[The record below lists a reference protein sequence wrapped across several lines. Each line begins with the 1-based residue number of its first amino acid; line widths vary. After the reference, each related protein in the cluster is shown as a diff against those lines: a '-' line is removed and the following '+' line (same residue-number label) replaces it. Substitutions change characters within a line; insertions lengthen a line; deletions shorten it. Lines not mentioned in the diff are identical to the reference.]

1 MAESSQGKS
10 IHPLPGARERLLSVA
25 GELFAKHG
33 RDGLSVRQI
42 TAAASVNLAAVNYHF
57 GSKDGLFYEV
67 CLEQVRAMNRARLEL
82 LGQVVAAAEP
92 GVPTVEQVLDTY
104 VRPMTQLL
112 ESADQTGLLMT
123 RIIMNELKDAGTP
136 FARLMRDE
144 VQPFISYFSSALR
157 RSLQADAEMGA
168 AMEKLGGNALEAIA
182 WAVLFNTGLM
192 LHTTMCVDKVTLFFP
207 DVKTVLS
214 AEEILQRMVAYC
226 AAGLRAL
233 VAHAAK

>member
-1 MAESSQGKS
+1 MAEGPLQKS

-42 TAAASVNLAAVNYHF
+42 TAAAAVNLAAVNYHF

-82 LGQVVAAAEP
+82 LGQVVGAAKP
-92 GVPTVEQVLDTY
+92 GAPTVEQVLDTY

-112 ESADQTGLLMT
+112 ESADQTGVLMT

-144 VQPFISYFSSALR
+144 VQPFIAQFTRVLR
-157 RSLQADAEMGA
+157 CALQADPVLGPT
-168 AMEKLGGNALEAIA
+168 MEKLGEKSLEAIA
-182 WAVLFNTGLM
+182 WAVLFNTGMM

-207 DVKTVLS
+207 DVKTVSS
-214 AEEILQRMVAYC
+214 AEEILQRMVTYC

-233 VAHAAK
+233 VAAAAK